1 MTRNSAS
8 YTHTSKWG
16 DLMRTFVITAAV
28 ALALTGCRTADNS
41 DPNIANP
48 PSAGEASSAAAKP
61 KPKKAT
67 TTRTI
72 TYRIGGSATRALISY
87 MTPSGQEQQNGAHV
101 PWRKTFKVEK
111 NAFDVLVLTAQQQGN
126 GTITCEI
133 DVDGKKVKAAKS
145 SGPYTIATCDHP
157 LGF

>member
-1 MTRNSAS
+1 
-8 YTHTSKWG
+8 
-16 DLMRTFVITAAV
+16 MRTIIIAAAA
-28 ALALTGCRTADNS
+28 ALALAGCKATDSA
-41 DPNIANP
+41 DPNIADP
-48 PSAGEASSAAAKP
+48 PSASGSSAAAKA

-67 TTRTI
+67 DTRTI
-72 TYRIGGSATRALISY
+72 TYRIGGTATRATISY
-87 MTPSGQEQQNGAHV
+87 MTPSGQEQQGGAHV
-101 PWRKTFKVEK
+101 PWHKSFKVKK